1 MKTEKNTELVR
12 NEKGQFT
19 AGNQE
24 GNRNGRPPKNKHIPD
39 ILRQIGEELVGDEDI
54 TRLESLCRKVFEH
67 AEKGIRWAVEWVA
80 DRLEGRP
87 FQAEISVAKDL
98 PQGFDVRR
106 IPNEYEQEVVQEY
119 EVNKDEFLKWK
130 KERKRN
136 NG

>member
-1 MKTEKNTELVR
+1 MKTDKNTELVR
-12 NEKGQFT
+12 NDKGQFT
-19 AGNQE
+19 TGNQE

-39 ILRQIGEELVGDEDI
+39 ILRQIGEELTGEKDI

-98 PQGFDVRR
+98 PQGFDICV
-106 IPNEYEQEVVQEY
+106 IGDDLYDEYEENRE
-119 EVNKDEFLKWK
+119 DFLKWK
-130 KERKRN
+130 ESRDD
-136 NG
+136 

>member
-1 MKTEKNTELVR
+1 MKTDKNTELVR
-12 NEKGQFT
+12 NDKGQFT
-19 AGNQE
+19 TGNQE

-39 ILRQIGEELVGDEDI
+39 ILRQIGEELTGEKDI

-98 PQGFDVRR
+98 PQGFDICV
-106 IPNEYEQEVVQEY
+106 IGDDLYDEYEQNREI
-119 EVNKDEFLKWK
+119 FLKWK
-130 KERKRN
+130 ESSDD
-136 NG
+136 

>member
-1 MKTEKNTELVR
+1 MKTDKNTELVR
-12 NEKGQFT
+12 NDKGQFT

-39 ILRQIGEELVGDEDI
+39 ILRQIGEELTGEKDI

-98 PQGFDVRR
+98 PQGFDICV
-106 IPNEYEQEVVQEY
+106 IGDDLYDEYEQNREI
-119 EVNKDEFLKWK
+119 FLKWK
-130 KERKRN
+130 ESRDD
-136 NG
+136 

>member
-1 MKTEKNTELVR
+1 METEKNTELVR
-12 NEKGQFT
+12 NDKGQFT

-54 TRLESLCRKVFEH
+54 TRLESLCQKVFEH

-87 FQAEISVAKDL
+87 FQAEKVITEEL
-98 PQGFDVRR
+98 PTGFDLQV
-106 IPNEYEQEVVQEY
+106 IPNEYEKAVADEY
-119 EVNKDEFLKWK
+119 EKYKDEFLKWK
-130 KERKRN
+130 KGRN
-136 NG
+136 N